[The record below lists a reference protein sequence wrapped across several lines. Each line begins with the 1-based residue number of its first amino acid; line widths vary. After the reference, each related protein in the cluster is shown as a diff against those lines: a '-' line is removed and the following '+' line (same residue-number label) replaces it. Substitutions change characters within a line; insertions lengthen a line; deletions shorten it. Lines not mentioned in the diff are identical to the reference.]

1 MKIATAA
8 ERPELAGPAWEATK
22 DTLPEYNHH
31 GDVLNEY
38 WPRLT
43 AERPDFQ
50 FHLVG
55 EDDEIL
61 ARARSV
67 LVLKPCGVRVI
78 GAHMLDEQGLAAG
91 AQHPPQFPQCPWLV
105 VDPAQDQR
113 GHGHVEVV
121 VVERKVLGRRA
132 GPWRTGG
139 ARGPC
144 ARGGA
149 ASEAG
154 VPSVSAM

>member
-22 DTLPEYNHH
+22 DTLPEYNNH
-31 GDVLNEY
+31 GGALNEY

-50 FHLVG
+50 FPLVG
-55 EDDEIL
+55 DDDEIL

-67 LVLKPCGVRVI
+67 LV
-78 GAHMLDEQGLAAG
+78 
-91 AQHPPQFPQCPWLV
+91 HPPQFPQCPWLV
-105 VDPAQDQR
+105 IDPAQDQR